1 MVAQGAS
8 AGRLS
13 IRTMSAVS
21 PPLQPPARATRAAR
35 TIGLVSLAHAVSH
48 FFHLLLPPL
57 FPEFRAAFGLSYSEL
72 GLAVTLFFV
81 VSGIGQASAGFL
93 VDRVGA
99 RPVLYGALGC
109 FVAAALAAAAAQ
121 GLGGLMLAAALAGL
135 GNAPFH
141 PVDFTILNRRIDS
154 KRIGHAYSIHGI
166 SGSLGWAAAPALL
179 IGLSTLLGGWRWAYV
194 GAAILALAVLLL
206 VLVFRDDLDDA
217 ADLSPI
223 RPGAAAPVATPA
235 AREHAFAFLRLPAV
249 WLCFLFFIS
258 LSVALGAIQSFVS
271 PALGV
276 LHGLPLAATAFVVTG
291 YMLMNA
297 AGTLAGGFL
306 PGRVAREEATIAVA
320 MASAALLL
328 MLAGSGWLS
337 GSWSAWAVVAAGFGA
352 GVAGPSRDLLI
363 KQASPP
369 GATGRVYGMVYSGF
383 DVGFA
388 VAAPI
393 YGWLLDRGHPAGV
406 FGGAAMAM
414 LVGIAC
420 ATLVGQRT
428 RAMRRPAT
436 A

>member
-1 MVAQGAS
+1 
-8 AGRLS
+8 
-13 IRTMSAVS
+13 
-21 PPLQPPARATRAAR
+21 
-35 TIGLVSLAHAVSH
+35 
-48 FFHLLLPPL
+48 
-57 FPEFRAAFGLSYSEL
+57 
-72 GLAVTLFFV
+72 
-81 VSGIGQASAGFL
+81 
-93 VDRVGA
+93 
-99 RPVLYGALGC
+99 LYGALGC

-179 IGLSTLLGGWRWAYV
+179 IGLSALGGWRWAYV
-194 GAAILALAVLLL
+194 GAAILAGAVL
-206 VLVFRDDLDDA
+206 VLVVVFREDLDDG
-217 ADLSPI
+217 ADTSPI
-223 RPGAAAPVATPA
+223 RPGASTQATAPSAA
-235 AREHAFAFLRLPAV
+235 EHPMAFLRLPAV
-249 WLCFLFFIS
+249 WLCFCFFVS
-258 LSVALGAIQSFVS
+258 SSVALGAIQSFVS
-271 PALGV
+271 PALGQ

-297 AGTLAGGFL
+297 AGTLFGGFL
-306 PGRVAREEATIAVA
+306 PGRVAREEVTIAVA

-328 MLAGSGWLS
+328 MLAGSGWLP